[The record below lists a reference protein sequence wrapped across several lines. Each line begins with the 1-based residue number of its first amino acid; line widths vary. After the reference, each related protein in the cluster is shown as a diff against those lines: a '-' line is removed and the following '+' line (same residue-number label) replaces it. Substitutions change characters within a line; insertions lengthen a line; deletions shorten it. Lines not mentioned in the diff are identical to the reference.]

1 MHLGTKL
8 KYKEVGRWDY
18 NRRMDNNKGYLLV
31 VEDIPDILNLLE
43 ATLKFKGYRVV
54 TANNGEDALAEVA
67 KEQPALIVAD
77 ILMPKMDGFSMVHR
91 LRINPETR
99 RIPVIFLSATYVT
112 PEDKA
117 FALSLG
123 ATRFM
128 EKPVDLSTFLPIVE
142 RIFSQGAPAPS
153 EPMNEFDFYEG
164 YRKRLE
170 IKLTQKNTQIARD
183 ERLIETL
190 PDGEKQAFKKSMQA
204 AIAEREEIQALLRQI
219 HDRLS
224 ELPKPEEKP

>member
-1 MHLGTKL
+1 METQ
-8 KYKEVGRWDY
+8 DQT
-18 NRRMDNNKGYLLV
+18 GYLLV
-31 VEDIPDILNLLE
+31 VEDIPDILNLME

-54 TANNGEDALAEVA
+54 TARNGEEALVEIQ
-67 KEQPALIVAD
+67 KEHPALIVCD

-99 RIPVIFLSATYVT
+99 HIPVIFLSATYVA

-117 FALSLG
+117 FAMSLG

-128 EKPVDLSTFLPIVE
+128 EKPVDLITFLPIIE
-142 RIFSQGAPAPS
+142 KILTQGTYS
-153 EPMNEFDFYEG
+153 MHTPMDQVAFYDG

-183 ERLIETL
+183 ERLLESL
-190 PDGEKQAFKKSMQA
+190 VGDEKGAFTKSLQMA
-204 AIAEREEIQALLRQI
+204 LAEREEIQNLLLQIRQ
-219 HDRLS
+219 RL
-224 ELPKPEEKP
+224 EEHKNSDKNTE

>member
-1 MHLGTKL
+1 M
-8 KYKEVGRWDY
+8 
-18 NRRMDNNKGYLLV
+18 

-54 TANNGEDALAEVA
+54 TARNGEEALEIIHKDLPDLV
-67 KEQPALIVAD
+67 IAD

-99 RIPVIFLSATYVT
+99 RIPVVFLSATYVA

-123 ATRFM
+123 ATRFI
-128 EKPVDLSTFLPIVE
+128 EKPVDLPTFLPVIEKLLQQGVHTPVE
-142 RIFSQGAPAPS
+142 PL
-153 EPMNEFDFYEG
+153 NEYAFYEG

-170 IKLTQKNTQIARD
+170 IKLSQKNIQIARD
-183 ERLIETL
+183 ERLLDSLSE
-190 PDGEKQAFKKSMQA
+190 DEKIAMKKSMEQA
-204 AIAEREEIQALLRQI
+204 VNERQEIQTLLAQI
-219 HDRLS
+219 RDRLDTTPR
-224 ELPKPEEKP
+224 PKES